1 MPMLQLPVRYYRDYA
16 PAYDYAFE
24 TLSLPL
30 ERTAFLV
37 VDVDGEFYGQHPLTQ
52 NNIVPALTAA
62 RQANMQVAYVHND
75 LTLVA
80 DAGNIVFEVWGK
92 TKGGGSPEAWR
103 KMAPYTP
110 QYTANVAP
118 LPDEPNFPKWVWSG
132 FHDTF
137 LDQHLRAHDIKTLV
151 CVGYSLRACLY
162 GTLIDAVYRNYR
174 VIVLR
179 DCVEAHE
186 QPDTQDAAMPE
197 GGWINR
203 IMLRQIEHLIGY
215 TSTAQEFVAALQ
227 AATSV
232 AVPERENGK
241 VRV

>member
-1 MPMLQLPVRYYRDYA
+1 MPILQLPVRYYRDYA
-16 PAYDYAFE
+16 PAYDYAYE

-37 VDVDGEFYGQHPLTQ
+37 VDVDGEYYGQHPITQ
-52 NNIVPALTAA
+52 NFLVPALRAA
-62 RQANMQVAYVHND
+62 REAQVQVAYVHND

-80 DAGNIVFEVWGK
+80 DAGNIVFEIWGK
-92 TKGGGSPEAWR
+92 TKGGGGPNSWPRDRVYVPKYAE
-103 KMAPYTP
+103 
-110 QYTANVAP
+110 NVAP
-118 LPDEPNFPKWVWSG
+118 LPGEPNFPKWVWSG

-137 LDQHLRAHDIKTLV
+137 LDQHLRAHDIKTLI

-174 VIVLR
+174 VVVLR

-186 QPDTQDAAMPE
+186 QPDTQDASMPE

-215 TSTAQEFVAALQ
+215 TSTSAEFIAALQ
-227 AATSV
+227 GAVPAAV
-232 AVPERENGK
+232 AVRGNGK
-241 VRV
+241 ARA